1 MREDDET
8 TNADDAGVP
17 ATESGATA
25 ARRLD
30 EAHVDG
36 ARGSAW
42 LAGGAGAAAASA
54 LTAVAM
60 RRRK

>member
-1 MREDDET
+1 MRENDDS
-8 TNADDAGVP
+8 TNADDAGLP

-25 ARRLD
+25 ARRLN
-30 EAHVDG
+30 ENYDG
-36 ARGSAW
+36 ASGGSAW